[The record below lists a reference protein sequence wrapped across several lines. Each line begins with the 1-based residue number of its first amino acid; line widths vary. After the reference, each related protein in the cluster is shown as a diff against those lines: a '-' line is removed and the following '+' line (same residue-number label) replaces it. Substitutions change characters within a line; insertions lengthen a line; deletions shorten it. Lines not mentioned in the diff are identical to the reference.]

1 MSKINFLDSVIV
13 KEKREQVG
21 YNSLIKTI
29 INYENN
35 SLIVE
40 WDTGLKVIGE
50 LDTVFE
56 TNNGLEDNDVR
67 YVEYDAVAF
76 QVNKIIDRPPNK
88 ESNIYNWLLQEKGSL
103 IEISLYED
111 PPSRIYLTNGQNVW
125 INDS

>member
-1 MSKINFLDSVIV
+1 M
-13 KEKREQVG
+13 G

-76 QVNKIIDRPPNK
+76 QVNKIIDRPPNE
-88 ESNIYNWLLQEKGSL
+88 ESNI
-103 IEISLYED
+103 
-111 PPSRIYLTNGQNVW
+111 
-125 INDS
+125 

>member
-1 MSKINFLDSVIV
+1 M
-13 KEKREQVG
+13 G

-56 TNNGLEDNDVR
+56 TNNGLEDDDIR
-67 YVEYDAVAF
+67 YVEYDAAAF
-76 QVNKIIDRPPNK
+76 RVNEIIDHPTNK
-88 ESNIYNWLLQEKGSL
+88 ESNVYNWLLQEKGSL

-111 PPSRIYLTNGQNVW
+111 PPSSIYLTNGQIVW
-125 INDS
+125 NKDS